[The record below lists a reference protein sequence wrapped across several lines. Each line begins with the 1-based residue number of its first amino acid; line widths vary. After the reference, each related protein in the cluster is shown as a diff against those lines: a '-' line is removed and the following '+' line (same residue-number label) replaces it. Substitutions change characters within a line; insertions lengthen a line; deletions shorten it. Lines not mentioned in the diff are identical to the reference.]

1 MAYLAATLLG
11 VAAWRGIPVELL
23 PDTQL
28 PRLNVNAQW
37 PGASPEATEAFLTS
51 PMEAVIQQVR
61 GVSSVQSESA
71 EQFGFGTTS
80 ISIEFALGTDMNFA
94 RLEMSE
100 RLGALR
106 ETLPATMVGPFI
118 QQYVPEEFRRQRQ
131 GFMRYTVTGPYTIEA
146 LRTQV
151 DDVLVPD
158 LQQVEGVGE
167 VTVSG
172 GRARVLE
179 IELDE
184 RRIAAL
190 GLTAAQ
196 VQQRIMD
203 LEYVREAG
211 VVEVGGLERTVAIR
225 HRANSLA
232 EVRALVVMGDRGR
245 VVRVSDVATVRD
257 TYEDPRAY
265 NRIDGFPA
273 VTMEIHRQPRLNTV
287 ATADRVKERLAT
299 LETHLPAGVRLIL
312 DQDESVA
319 IRTQL
324 TDLRSRAMIS
334 AVVIFAVLLL
344 FLQSF
349 RSSLIVFATI
359 GFSIM
364 LAVNLLYWGGFSLNV
379 LTLMGLAMGFGLIVD
394 NAIVVLEN
402 VYRRWREGEEPEVAA
417 GNGAREVVLAIL
429 AATMTTVVVFIPFVY
444 LQGELRIYYLP
455 LAVAVGFSLLA
466 SLLVSFSFIPSL
478 AARLLRSGA
487 VKRSSAM
494 LSGTAVAAGADAG
507 SVAGQPV
514 YVRAHAAVIE
524 RALRWPWLAVFL
536 AVAMLGGSYWLFNAH
551 VTRGTLWRPWWS
563 EQSYIDINVRLPR
576 GAELERTDE
585 LARYFESRLKE
596 MPEVARFT
604 TNVQPQYAQLRVT
617 FPDELQ
623 ATSIPLAIK
632 EQLTA
637 YSLLFGGAEVRVY
650 GYGPSFYGGGAS
662 SPNYSIQVLGYN
674 YERVRDI
681 AEELGQRLE
690 RTSSRVREVNTNATS
705 SWFQRD
711 RASEL
716 VMTIDRERL
725 AMHGLTARDLIQQTS
740 AAARGRNISRQV
752 RVGGEEMQLEVKR
765 EGYLQLDVQGMEE
778 LLIPTRSGSA
788 VRLADVASIDEQE
801 VLGRIRRENQQYERT
816 VTYEFRG
823 PQKLGDR
830 VHETVIGSTQLPEG
844 YTIVARDEWRW
855 STEEKGQI
863 YGVLAI
869 ALFLIFMVA
878 AALFESVRQPFVVL
892 LTVPMAL
899 IGVFLIFFY
908 TGASFSREAYI
919 GVIMMGGIVVNNAI
933 LLIDRVNQLRRMEGV
948 SLHDAI
954 LLGTRQ
960 RVKPILMT
968 SASTVLGL
976 LPLVLFSQAADA
988 NIWNALGFALIGGL
1002 TSSTI
1007 LVLTV
1012 TPALYL
1018 LFERR
1023 AERRRL
1029 MSVEAT

>member
-1 MAYLAATLLG
+1 MISLAIKRPIAIAMAYLAAALLG
-11 VAAWRGIPVELL
+11 IAAWRNIPIELL

-28 PRLNVNAQW
+28 PRLSVSARL
-37 PGASPEATEAFLTS
+37 PGASPEAMEALVTA
-51 PMEAVIQQVR
+51 PMEGVIQQVR
-61 GVSSVQSESA
+61 GVSQVQSLSA
-71 EQFGFGTTS
+71 EQYGEATAT

-94 RLEMSE
+94 RLELSE

-106 ETLPATMVGPFI
+106 ETLPPRMRGPQI

-131 GFMRYTVTGPYTIEA
+131 GFMRYTVTGPYTVEA
-146 LRTQV
+146 LRAHV
-151 DDVLVPD
+151 DDMLVPE
-158 LQQVEGVGE
+158 LQQLEGVGE

-184 RRIAAL
+184 QRIAAL
-190 GLTAAQ
+190 GLSPMQ
-196 VQQRIMD
+196 VQQRILE

-232 EVRALVVMGDRGR
+232 EVRALVLLGDRGR
-245 VVRVSDVATVRD
+245 MVRVNDVATVRD
-257 TYEDPRAY
+257 SYEEPRSY
-265 NRIDGFPA
+265 TRVDGQPS
-273 VTMEIHRQPRLNTV
+273 VRMEVRRQPRVNAV
-287 ATADRVKERLAT
+287 ATAERVKLQLAAMDA
-299 LETHLPAGVRLIL
+299 HLPPGIRMIL
-312 DQDESVA
+312 DYDESDA

-324 TDLRSRAMIS
+324 TDLRSRAMFS

-344 FLQSF
+344 LLGSF

-359 GFSIM
+359 GFSIL
-364 LAVNLLYWGGFSLNV
+364 LALNLLYWGGFTLNV

-402 VYRRWREGEEPEVAA
+402 VYRRWRGGEAAEEAA
-417 GNGAREVVLAIL
+417 GRGAREVVLAIL

-487 VKRSSAM
+487 VRRDVAPATAARSTN
-494 LSGTAVAAGADAG
+494 GE
-507 SVAGQPV
+507 PF
-514 YVRAHAAVIE
+514 YVRAHGAMIS
-524 RALRWPWLAVFL
+524 RTLRWPWVTL
-536 AVAMLGGSYWLFNAH
+536 AVAVMALGGSYWLFSKH
-551 VTRGTLWRPWWS
+551 VTRGALWRPWWS
-563 EQSYIDINVRLPR
+563 EQSYIDIQIRLPR

-585 LARYFESRLKE
+585 LARYFEDRLGE
-596 MPEVARFT
+596 IPEVERFT
-604 TNVQPQYAQLRVT
+604 SEVQPQYAQLQVT
-617 FPDELQ
+617 FSSELQ
-623 ATSIPLAIK
+623 DTDVPLAIK

-637 YSLLFGGAEVRVY
+637 YSLLFGGVEVRVS
-650 GYGPSFYGGGAS
+650 GYGPSFYGGAAS
-662 SPNYSIQVLGYN
+662 SPTYSIKVLGYN

-681 AEELGQRLE
+681 AEDLGRRLE
-690 RTSSRVREVNTNATS
+690 RFSRVQEVNTNASTA
-705 SWFQRD
+705 WFQRD
-711 RASEL
+711 RASEMIL
-716 VMTIDRERL
+716 DIDRDRL
-725 AMHGLTARDLIQQTS
+725 GMHGLTARELISHT
-740 AAARGRNISRQV
+740 AAAVRGRVWAQQV

-765 EGYLQLDVQGMEE
+765 EGHQTIDVQGLEE
-778 LLIPTRSGSA
+778 LLIPTRAGSF
-788 VRLADVASIDEQE
+788 VRVGDVAKVGERE

-830 VHETVIGSTQLPEG
+830 THEAVIAATQLPEG
-844 YTIVARDEWRW
+844 YSVEARDEWRW

-863 YGVLAI
+863 YGVLVV
-869 ALFLIFMVA
+869 ALVLIFMVT
-878 AALFESVRQPFVVL
+878 AALFESMRQPLVVL

-899 IGVFLIFFY
+899 IGVFLVFFY
-908 TGASFSREAYI
+908 TGASFTREAYI

-933 LLIDRVNQLRRMEGV
+933 LLVDRVNQLRRHDGLA
-948 SLHDAI
+948 LHDAI
-954 LLGTRQ
+954 IIGTRQ

-968 SASTVLGL
+968 SVSTVLGL
-976 LPLVLFSQAADA
+976 LPLVLFSKAADA

-1002 TSSTI
+1002 SSSTL

-1023 AERRRL
+1023 AER
-1029 MSVEAT
+1029 